1 MKIDD
6 LCTLYFSLDIAPYY
20 DKNYNKK
27 NMEKMRDALSAVGFN
42 LRVEDDHVALSISPD
57 KYNRNKN
64 RRAGRH
70 KKVFS
75 NINTSKLYRYS
86 DIIWMSQTMTD
97 SDIFQSLGMAEATY
111 YRHKKMMKQS
121 DYFKN
126 LYKENPSAVFE
137 KFYLESLPGNN
148 AF

>member
-6 LCTLYFSLDIAPYY
+6 LCTVYFSLDIDPYY

-70 KKVFS
+70 K
-75 NINTSKLYRYS
+75 
-86 DIIWMSQTMTD
+86 
-97 SDIFQSLGMAEATY
+97 
-111 YRHKKMMKQS
+111 
-121 DYFKN
+121 
-126 LYKENPSAVFE
+126 
-137 KFYLESLPGNN
+137 
-148 AF
+148 